1 GHIAR
6 VTQVSHQ
13 FPKSP
18 HSNTEK
24 MLRSATAQ
32 LFRQAVRYM
41 STETNFILERS
52 INRVQLLGR
61 VGQDP
66 VMRQVEGRNPVTI
79 FSVAT
84 NEMWRSG
91 EGEMSSTGDISQK
104 TTWHRVSVFKPG
116 LRDVAYQYV
125 KKGSRILVEGKL
137 DYGEYVDKNQVRR
150 QATTI
155 IAGENKKSKKRK
167 NKKQQRVMEI
177 LDSTESFLH
186 WDRNLSEL
194 SEAGEMDC
202 GLYTNPNTRLESAG
216 LQGLFDSA
224 VLALLRAP
232 GRPLPGCFAGPA
244 AQRPLPVRREGR
256 GGGHGGGGRRRPV
269 PVLPSAPLPPHI
281 TAEHSYSLCG
291 DSRPQSPLSH
301 LTGEQGSEAAESDGD
316 SADWPMEQDEAID
329 SLLCE
334 TPSLLP
340 TLSLSLAPGPQA
352 PEGPPVA
359 PAPAT
364 AAPAQTATNS
374 PNQAK
379 GIKIKEENII
389 PQIKLEPHEVDQFLN
404 LSPKGLESL
413 QMPPTP
419 PSSHGSDSEGS
430 QSPVHAPP
438 GLSCPTSPTSPPPPQ
453 ASLKVSPRA
462 TSCLSNSPLLT
473 APHKLQGSGPLML
486 TEEERRTLVAEGY
499 PVPTKLP
506 LTKAE
511 EKALKKIRRKIKNK
525 ISAQESRRKKK
536 EYMDTLE
543 KKVENCSNENNELR
557 RKVETLECTNKSLL
571 QQLQSLQAVL
581 AGKVP
586 KSCRVAGTQ
595 TSSCLMVV
603 VLCFALFL
611 GSFYPGSLTP
621 CSTITETGL
630 TSKQLAV
637 EKSYT
642 ATVKSRNL
650 LSTFED
656 EQPHLL
662 GLGGEY
668 PDQWEDTPAVVMAA
682 WRRSEQQKMRAE
694 PDRVETHPP
703 FRSKINDT
711 QTSKNLLLDLHRS
724 LEQRTNESSSKVIE
738 LERTVNKTS

>member
-1 GHIAR
+1 
-6 VTQVSHQ
+6 
-13 FPKSP
+13 
-18 HSNTEK
+18 
-24 MLRSATAQ
+24 MC
-32 LFRQAVRYM
+32 
-41 STETNFILERS
+41 LE
-52 INRVQLLGR
+52 
-61 VGQDP
+61 
-66 VMRQVEGRNPVTI
+66 
-79 FSVAT
+79 
-84 NEMWRSG
+84 
-91 EGEMSSTGDISQK
+91 DI
-104 TTWHRVSVFKPG
+104 
-116 LRDVAYQYV
+116 
-125 KKGSRILVEGKL
+125 
-137 DYGEYVDKNQVRR
+137 
-150 QATTI
+150 
-155 IAGENKKSKKRK
+155 
-167 NKKQQRVMEI
+167 MEI
-177 LDSTESFLH
+177 LDSSEPFLH

-194 SEAGEMDC
+194 SEAGEIDC
-202 GLYTNPNTRLESAG
+202 VLYTNHFSELLDDLS
-216 LQGLFDSA
+216 QD
-224 VLALLRAP
+224 ALLGQLLSDP
-232 GRPLPGCFAGPA
+232 FLSG
-244 AQRPLPVRREGR
+244 VR
-256 GGGHGGGGRRRPV
+256 GGVEAMEGEDGGD
-269 PVLPSAPLPPHI
+269 LSPSSPLPPHI

-301 LTGEQGSEAAESDGD
+301 LTGEQGSDAAESDGD
-316 SADWPMEQDEAID
+316 SADWPMEQDDAID

-340 TLSLSLAPGPQA
+340 TLSLTLAPSEGPQV
-352 PEGPPVA
+352 PESPVVVPPAAAAAAV
-359 PAPAT
+359 T
-364 AAPAQTATNS
+364 APAQTTVS
-374 PNQAK
+374 SHNQGK
-379 GIKIKEENII
+379 GLKIKEENII

-438 GLSCPTSPTSPPPPQ
+438 GLSCPTSPTSPPPSQ

-462 TSCLSNSPLLT
+462 ASSLSNSPLLT
-473 APHKLQGSGPLML
+473 AAHKLQGSGPLML

-536 EYMDTLE
+536 EYMDALE
-543 KKVENCSNENNELR
+543 KKVETCSNENNELR

-571 QQLQSLQAVL
+571 QQLQSLQAVV

-586 KSCRVAGTQ
+586 KSCRMAGTQ

-611 GSFYPGSLTP
+611 GSFYPSSLTP

-637 EKSYT
+637 KESYT
-642 ATVKSRNL
+642 TTVRSRSL

-682 WRRSEQQKMRAE
+682 WRRSEQQKAVEETENM
-694 PDRVETHPP
+694 VETHPP
-703 FRSKINDT
+703 FRRKSNDT
-711 QTSKNLLLDLHRS
+711 QTSNNLLLDLHRS
-724 LEQRTNESSSKVIE
+724 LEQRTNESSSKVIA
-738 LERTVNKTS
+738 LERTVNETS

>member
-1 GHIAR
+1 
-6 VTQVSHQ
+6 
-13 FPKSP
+13 
-18 HSNTEK
+18 
-24 MLRSATAQ
+24 MC
-32 LFRQAVRYM
+32 
-41 STETNFILERS
+41 LE
-52 INRVQLLGR
+52 
-61 VGQDP
+61 
-66 VMRQVEGRNPVTI
+66 
-79 FSVAT
+79 
-84 NEMWRSG
+84 
-91 EGEMSSTGDISQK
+91 DI
-104 TTWHRVSVFKPG
+104 
-116 LRDVAYQYV
+116 
-125 KKGSRILVEGKL
+125 
-137 DYGEYVDKNQVRR
+137 
-150 QATTI
+150 
-155 IAGENKKSKKRK
+155 
-167 NKKQQRVMEI
+167 MEI
-177 LDSTESFLH
+177 LDSSEPFLH

-194 SEAGEMDC
+194 SEAGEIDC
-202 GLYTNPNTRLESAG
+202 VLYTNHFSELLDDLS
-216 LQGLFDSA
+216 QD
-224 VLALLRAP
+224 ALLGQLLSDP
-232 GRPLPGCFAGPA
+232 FLSG
-244 AQRPLPVRREGR
+244 VR
-256 GGGHGGGGRRRPV
+256 GGVEAMEGEDGGD
-269 PVLPSAPLPPHI
+269 LSPSSPLPPHI

-301 LTGEQGSEAAESDGD
+301 LTGEQGSDAAESDGD
-316 SADWPMEQDEAID
+316 SADWPMEQDDAID

-340 TLSLSLAPGPQA
+340 TLSLTLAPSEGPQV
-352 PEGPPVA
+352 PESPVVVPPAAAAV
-359 PAPAT
+359 T
-364 AAPAQTATNS
+364 APAQTTVS
-374 PNQAK
+374 SHNQGK
-379 GIKIKEENII
+379 GLKIKEENII

-438 GLSCPTSPTSPPPPQ
+438 GLSCPTSPTSPPPSQ

-462 TSCLSNSPLLT
+462 ASSLSNSPLLT
-473 APHKLQGSGPLML
+473 AAHKLQGSGPLML

-536 EYMDTLE
+536 EYMDALE
-543 KKVENCSNENNELR
+543 KKVETCSNENNELR

-571 QQLQSLQAVL
+571 QQLQSLQAVV

-586 KSCRVAGTQ
+586 KSCRMAGTQ

-611 GSFYPGSLTP
+611 GSFYPSSLTP

-637 EKSYT
+637 KESYT
-642 ATVKSRNL
+642 TTVRSRSL

-682 WRRSEQQKMRAE
+682 WRRSEQQKAAE
-694 PDRVETHPP
+694 ETENMVETHPP
-703 FRSKINDT
+703 FRRKSNDT
-711 QTSKNLLLDLHRS
+711 QTSNNLLLDLHRS
-724 LEQRTNESSSKVIE
+724 LEQRTNESSSKVIA
-738 LERTVNKTS
+738 LERTVNETS

>member
-1 GHIAR
+1 
-6 VTQVSHQ
+6 
-13 FPKSP
+13 
-18 HSNTEK
+18 
-24 MLRSATAQ
+24 
-32 LFRQAVRYM
+32 
-41 STETNFILERS
+41 
-52 INRVQLLGR
+52 
-61 VGQDP
+61 
-66 VMRQVEGRNPVTI
+66 
-79 FSVAT
+79 
-84 NEMWRSG
+84 
-91 EGEMSSTGDISQK
+91 
-104 TTWHRVSVFKPG
+104 
-116 LRDVAYQYV
+116 
-125 KKGSRILVEGKL
+125 
-137 DYGEYVDKNQVRR
+137 
-150 QATTI
+150 
-155 IAGENKKSKKRK
+155 
-167 NKKQQRVMEI
+167 MEI
-177 LDSTESFLH
+177 LDSSESFLH

-194 SEAGEMDC
+194 SEAGEIDC
-202 GLYTNPNTRLESAG
+202 VLYTNHFSELLDDLS
-216 LQGLFDSA
+216 QD
-224 VLALLRAP
+224 ALLGQLLSDP
-232 GRPLPGCFAGPA
+232 FLSG
-244 AQRPLPVRREGR
+244 VR
-256 GGGHGGGGRRRPV
+256 GGVEAMEGEDGGD
-269 PVLPSAPLPPHI
+269 LSPSSPLPPHI

-301 LTGEQGSEAAESDGD
+301 LAGEQGSDAESDVD
-316 SADWPMEQDEAID
+316 SSEWPMEQDEAID

-340 TLSLSLAPGPQA
+340 TLCLSLGSQTTESPTA
-352 PEGPPVA
+352 VA
-359 PAPAT
+359 PAAAAT
-364 AAPAQTATNS
+364 AATPTQTTINS
-374 PNQAK
+374 HNQSK

-438 GLSCPTSPTSPPPPQ
+438 SLSCPTSPTSPPPSQ

-462 TSCLSNSPLLT
+462 GSCLSNSPLLT

-543 KKVENCSNENNELR
+543 KKVETCSNENNELR

-571 QQLQSLQAVL
+571 QQLQSLQAVV

-611 GSFYPGSLTP
+611 GSFYPSGLTP

-630 TSKQLAV
+630 ASKQSAV
-637 EKSYT
+637 KESYT
-642 ATVKSRNL
+642 TTVKSRSL
-650 LSTFED
+650 LSVFED

-668 PDQWEDTPAVVMAA
+668 PDQLEDTPAVVMAA
-682 WRRSEQQKMRAE
+682 WRRSEQQKLVVE
-694 PDRVETHPP
+694 PKRVETHPP
-703 FRSKINDT
+703 FRNKSNDT
-711 QTSKNLLLDLHRS
+711 QTSKNLLMDLHRS
-724 LEQRTNESSSKVIE
+724 LEQRANESRSKVIE
-738 LERTVNKTS
+738 LERTVNETS

>member
-1 GHIAR
+1 
-6 VTQVSHQ
+6 
-13 FPKSP
+13 
-18 HSNTEK
+18 
-24 MLRSATAQ
+24 
-32 LFRQAVRYM
+32 
-41 STETNFILERS
+41 
-52 INRVQLLGR
+52 
-61 VGQDP
+61 
-66 VMRQVEGRNPVTI
+66 
-79 FSVAT
+79 
-84 NEMWRSG
+84 
-91 EGEMSSTGDISQK
+91 
-104 TTWHRVSVFKPG
+104 
-116 LRDVAYQYV
+116 
-125 KKGSRILVEGKL
+125 
-137 DYGEYVDKNQVRR
+137 
-150 QATTI
+150 
-155 IAGENKKSKKRK
+155 
-167 NKKQQRVMEI
+167 MEI
-177 LDSTESFLH
+177 LDSSEPFLH

-194 SEAGEMDC
+194 SEAGEIDC
-202 GLYTNPNTRLESAG
+202 VLYTNHFSELLDDLS
-216 LQGLFDSA
+216 QD
-224 VLALLRAP
+224 ALLGQLLSDP
-232 GRPLPGCFAGPA
+232 FLSG
-244 AQRPLPVRREGR
+244 VR
-256 GGGHGGGGRRRPV
+256 GGVEEAMEGEDGGD
-269 PVLPSAPLPPHI
+269 LSPSSPLPPHI

-301 LTGEQGSEAAESDGD
+301 LTGEQGSEAESDGD
-316 SADWPMEQDEAID
+316 SAEWPMEQDEAID

-340 TLSLSLAPGPQA
+340 TLSLSLASSEGSQA
-352 PEGPPVA
+352 PEGPAVT
-359 PAPAT
+359 PA
-364 AAPAQTATNS
+364 AAPAQTTVS
-374 PNQAK
+374 SHNQGK
-379 GIKIKEENII
+379 GVKIKEENII

-438 GLSCPTSPTSPPPPQ
+438 SLSCPTSPTSPAPSQ
-453 ASLKVSPRA
+453 ASLKVSPRGP
-462 TSCLSNSPLLT
+462 SSLSNSPLLT
-473 APHKLQGSGPLML
+473 APHKLQGSGPLIL

-536 EYMDTLE
+536 EYMDALE
-543 KKVENCSNENNELR
+543 KKVETCSNENSELR

-571 QQLQSLQAVL
+571 QQLQSLQAVV

-603 VLCFALFL
+603 VLCFSLFL
-611 GSFYPGSLTP
+611 GSFYPSSLTP
-621 CSTITETGL
+621 CSTITETGH

-637 EKSYT
+637 KESYT
-642 ATVKSRNL
+642 TTVKSRNL

-668 PDQWEDTPAVVMAA
+668 PEQWEDTPALVMAA
-682 WRRSEQQKMRAE
+682 WRRSEQQKLGTEPSRA
-694 PDRVETHPP
+694 ETHPP
-703 FRSKINDT
+703 FRSKNNDT
-711 QTSKNLLLDLHRS
+711 QTSENLLLDLHRS

-738 LERTVNKTS
+738 LERTVNETS

>member
-1 GHIAR
+1 
-6 VTQVSHQ
+6 
-13 FPKSP
+13 
-18 HSNTEK
+18 
-24 MLRSATAQ
+24 
-32 LFRQAVRYM
+32 
-41 STETNFILERS
+41 
-52 INRVQLLGR
+52 
-61 VGQDP
+61 
-66 VMRQVEGRNPVTI
+66 
-79 FSVAT
+79 
-84 NEMWRSG
+84 
-91 EGEMSSTGDISQK
+91 
-104 TTWHRVSVFKPG
+104 
-116 LRDVAYQYV
+116 
-125 KKGSRILVEGKL
+125 
-137 DYGEYVDKNQVRR
+137 
-150 QATTI
+150 
-155 IAGENKKSKKRK
+155 
-167 NKKQQRVMEI
+167 MEI
-177 LDSTESFLH
+177 LDSSEPFLH

-194 SEAGEMDC
+194 SEAGEIDC
-202 GLYTNPNTRLESAG
+202 VLYTNHFSELLDDLS
-216 LQGLFDSA
+216 QD
-224 VLALLRAP
+224 ALLGQLLSDP
-232 GRPLPGCFAGPA
+232 FLSG
-244 AQRPLPVRREGR
+244 VR
-256 GGGHGGGGRRRPV
+256 GGVEAMEGEDGGD
-269 PVLPSAPLPPHI
+269 LSPSSPLPPHI

-301 LTGEQGSEAAESDGD
+301 LTGEQGSDAESDGD
-316 SADWPMEQDEAID
+316 SADWPMEQDDAID

-340 TLSLSLAPGPQA
+340 TLSLTLAPSEGPQV
-352 PEGPPVA
+352 PESPVVVPPAAAAV
-359 PAPAT
+359 T
-364 AAPAQTATNS
+364 APAQTTVS
-374 PNQAK
+374 SHNQGK
-379 GIKIKEENII
+379 GLKIKEENII

-438 GLSCPTSPTSPPPPQ
+438 GLSCPTSPTSPPPSQ

-462 TSCLSNSPLLT
+462 ASSLSNSPLLT
-473 APHKLQGSGPLML
+473 AAHKLQGSGPLML

-536 EYMDTLE
+536 EYMDALE
-543 KKVENCSNENNELR
+543 KKVETCSNENNELR

-571 QQLQSLQAVL
+571 QQLQSLQAVV

-586 KSCRVAGTQ
+586 KSCRMAGTQ

-611 GSFYPGSLTP
+611 GSFYPSSLTP

-637 EKSYT
+637 KESYT
-642 ATVKSRNL
+642 TTVRSRSL

-682 WRRSEQQKMRAE
+682 WRRSEQQKAAE
-694 PDRVETHPP
+694 ETENMVETHPP
-703 FRSKINDT
+703 FRRKSNDT
-711 QTSKNLLLDLHRS
+711 QTSNNLLLDLHRS
-724 LEQRTNESSSKVIE
+724 LEQRTNESSSKVIA
-738 LERTVNKTS
+738 LERTVNETS

>member
-1 GHIAR
+1 
-6 VTQVSHQ
+6 
-13 FPKSP
+13 
-18 HSNTEK
+18 
-24 MLRSATAQ
+24 
-32 LFRQAVRYM
+32 
-41 STETNFILERS
+41 
-52 INRVQLLGR
+52 
-61 VGQDP
+61 
-66 VMRQVEGRNPVTI
+66 
-79 FSVAT
+79 
-84 NEMWRSG
+84 
-91 EGEMSSTGDISQK
+91 
-104 TTWHRVSVFKPG
+104 
-116 LRDVAYQYV
+116 
-125 KKGSRILVEGKL
+125 
-137 DYGEYVDKNQVRR
+137 
-150 QATTI
+150 
-155 IAGENKKSKKRK
+155 
-167 NKKQQRVMEI
+167 MEI
-177 LDSTESFLH
+177 LDGSEQFLH

-194 SEAGEMDC
+194 SEAEEIDC
-202 GLYTNPNTRLESAG
+202 VLYTNHFSELLDDLS
-216 LQGLFDSA
+216 QD
-224 VLALLRAP
+224 ALLGQLLSDP
-232 GRPLPGCFAGPA
+232 FLSG
-244 AQRPLPVRREGR
+244 VR
-256 GGGHGGGGRRRPV
+256 GGVEAMEGEDGGD
-269 PVLPSAPLPPHI
+269 LSPSSPLPPHI

-316 SADWPMEQDEAID
+316 SAEWPMEQDEAID

-334 TPSLLP
+334 TPALLP
-340 TLSLSLAPGPQA
+340 TLSLSLASGSQA
-352 PEGPPVA
+352 TEGPTVA
-359 PAPAT
+359 PAAAT
-364 AAPAQTATNS
+364 AAPPAQTTVNS
-374 PNQAK
+374 HNQDK
-379 GIKIKEENII
+379 GIKIKEENIV

-438 GLSCPTSPTSPPPPQ
+438 GLSCPTSPTSPPPAQ

-462 TSCLSNSPLLT
+462 ASCLSNSPLLT

-543 KKVENCSNENNELR
+543 KKVETCSNENNELR

-571 QQLQSLQAVL
+571 QQLQSLQAVV

-611 GSFYPGSLTP
+611 GSFYPGSLSP
-621 CSTITETGL
+621 CSTVTETGL
-630 TSKQLAV
+630 ASKQLSV
-637 EKSYT
+637 KESYT
-642 ATVKSRNL
+642 TTVKSRSL

-668 PDQWEDTPAVVMAA
+668 PDQLEDTPAVVMAA
-682 WRRSEQQKMRAE
+682 WRRSEQQKQGAE
-694 PDRVETHPP
+694 PSRTETHPP
-703 FRSKINDT
+703 FRSKTNDT
-711 QTSKNLLLDLHRS
+711 QTSNNLLLDLHRS
-724 LEQRTNESSSKVIE
+724 LEQRAIESSSKVIE
-738 LERTVNKTS
+738 LERTVNETS

>member
-1 GHIAR
+1 
-6 VTQVSHQ
+6 
-13 FPKSP
+13 
-18 HSNTEK
+18 
-24 MLRSATAQ
+24 
-32 LFRQAVRYM
+32 
-41 STETNFILERS
+41 
-52 INRVQLLGR
+52 
-61 VGQDP
+61 
-66 VMRQVEGRNPVTI
+66 
-79 FSVAT
+79 
-84 NEMWRSG
+84 
-91 EGEMSSTGDISQK
+91 
-104 TTWHRVSVFKPG
+104 
-116 LRDVAYQYV
+116 
-125 KKGSRILVEGKL
+125 
-137 DYGEYVDKNQVRR
+137 
-150 QATTI
+150 
-155 IAGENKKSKKRK
+155 
-167 NKKQQRVMEI
+167 MEI
-177 LDSTESFLH
+177 LDSSETFLH

-194 SEAGEMDC
+194 SEAGEIDSV
-202 GLYTNPNTRLESAG
+202 LYTNHFSELLDDLS
-216 LQGLFDSA
+216 QD
-224 VLALLRAP
+224 ALLGQLLSDP
-232 GRPLPGCFAGPA
+232 FLSG
-244 AQRPLPVRREGR
+244 GR
-256 GGGHGGGGRRRPV
+256 GGMEAMEGEDGGD
-269 PVLPSAPLPPHI
+269 LSPSSPLPPHI

-301 LTGEQGSEAAESDGD
+301 LTGEQGSEAESDGE
-316 SADWPMEQDEAID
+316 WPMEQEEAIEG
-329 SLLCE
+329 LLCE

-340 TLSLSLAPGPQA
+340 TLSLSLASSGGPQA
-352 PEGPPVA
+352 PEGPA
-359 PAPAT
+359 
-364 AAPAQTATNS
+364 AAPAASPAQTTVS
-374 PNQAK
+374 SLNQGK

-430 QSPVHAPP
+430 QSPVHATP
-438 GLSCPTSPTSPPPPQ
+438 GLSCPTSPTSPPPSQ

-462 TSCLSNSPLLT
+462 ASSLSNSPLLT

-536 EYMDTLE
+536 EYMDALE
-543 KKVENCSNENNELR
+543 KKVETCSNENNELR

-571 QQLQSLQAVL
+571 QQLQSLQAVV

-586 KSCRVAGTQ
+586 KSCRVTGTQ

-611 GSFYPGSLTP
+611 GSFYPSSLTP
-621 CSTITETGL
+621 CSTIAETGL
-630 TSKQLAV
+630 TSKQMPV
-637 EKSYT
+637 KESYT
-642 ATVKSRNL
+642 TTVKSRSL

-682 WRRSEQQKMRAE
+682 WRRSEQQKLGVE
-694 PDRVETHPP
+694 PSRVETHPP
-703 FRSKINDT
+703 FRNKSNDT
-711 QTSKNLLLDLHRS
+711 QPLLEIHRS
-724 LEQRTNESSSKVIE
+724 LDQRVNENSSKVIE
-738 LERTVNKTS
+738 LERTVNETS

>member
-1 GHIAR
+1 
-6 VTQVSHQ
+6 
-13 FPKSP
+13 
-18 HSNTEK
+18 
-24 MLRSATAQ
+24 
-32 LFRQAVRYM
+32 
-41 STETNFILERS
+41 
-52 INRVQLLGR
+52 
-61 VGQDP
+61 
-66 VMRQVEGRNPVTI
+66 
-79 FSVAT
+79 
-84 NEMWRSG
+84 
-91 EGEMSSTGDISQK
+91 
-104 TTWHRVSVFKPG
+104 
-116 LRDVAYQYV
+116 
-125 KKGSRILVEGKL
+125 
-137 DYGEYVDKNQVRR
+137 
-150 QATTI
+150 
-155 IAGENKKSKKRK
+155 
-167 NKKQQRVMEI
+167 MEI
-177 LDSTESFLH
+177 LDSSEPFLH

-194 SEAGEMDC
+194 SEAGEIDC
-202 GLYTNPNTRLESAG
+202 ALYTNHFSELLDDLS
-216 LQGLFDSA
+216 QD
-224 VLALLRAP
+224 ALLGQLLSDP
-232 GRPLPGCFAGPA
+232 FLSG
-244 AQRPLPVRREGR
+244 GR
-256 GGGHGGGGRRRPV
+256 GGGVEDMEQDDGGD
-269 PVLPSAPLPPHI
+269 LSPSSPLPPHI

-329 SLLCE
+329 SLLRE

-340 TLSLSLAPGPQA
+340 ALSLSLTSGPQT
-352 PEGPPVA
+352 PEGPAVA
-359 PAPAT
+359 PSPD
-364 AAPAQTATNS
+364 PAQS
-374 PNQAK
+374 PVRSPSPGK
-379 GIKIKEENII
+379 SIKVKEENII

-438 GLSCPTSPTSPPPPQ
+438 SLSCPTSPTSPPPAQ
-453 ASLKVSPRA
+453 ASLKVSPRSA
-462 TSCLSNSPLLT
+462 SCLSNSPLLT

-506 LTKAE
+506 LSKAE

-543 KKVENCSNENNELR
+543 KKVETCSNENSELR

-571 QQLQSLQAVL
+571 QQLQSLQAAV
-581 AGKVP
+581 AGKVHRT
-586 KSCRVAGTQ
+586 CRVAGTQ

-611 GSFYPGSLTP
+611 GSFYPGTLSP
-621 CSTITETGL
+621 CSSIAESGPA
-630 TSKQLAV
+630 SKQV
-637 EKSYT
+637 ESYA
-642 ATVKSRNL
+642 ATVKSRSL

-656 EQPHLL
+656 EQPHVL

-682 WRRSEQQKMRAE
+682 WRRSEQQKLGAE
-694 PDRVETHPP
+694 PSRAETHPP
-703 FRSKINDT
+703 FRNKSNDT

-724 LEQRTNESSSKVIE
+724 LEQQSSKVIE
-738 LERTVNKTS
+738 LERTVNETS

>member
-1 GHIAR
+1 
-6 VTQVSHQ
+6 
-13 FPKSP
+13 
-18 HSNTEK
+18 
-24 MLRSATAQ
+24 
-32 LFRQAVRYM
+32 
-41 STETNFILERS
+41 
-52 INRVQLLGR
+52 
-61 VGQDP
+61 
-66 VMRQVEGRNPVTI
+66 
-79 FSVAT
+79 
-84 NEMWRSG
+84 
-91 EGEMSSTGDISQK
+91 
-104 TTWHRVSVFKPG
+104 
-116 LRDVAYQYV
+116 
-125 KKGSRILVEGKL
+125 
-137 DYGEYVDKNQVRR
+137 
-150 QATTI
+150 
-155 IAGENKKSKKRK
+155 
-167 NKKQQRVMEI
+167 MEI
-177 LDSTESFLH
+177 LDSSEPFLH

-194 SEAGEMDC
+194 SEAGEIDC
-202 GLYTNPNTRLESAG
+202 VLYTNHFSELLDDLS
-216 LQGLFDSA
+216 QD
-224 VLALLRAP
+224 ALLGQLLSDP
-232 GRPLPGCFAGPA
+232 FLSG
-244 AQRPLPVRREGR
+244 VR
-256 GGGHGGGGRRRPV
+256 GGVEEAMEGEDGGD
-269 PVLPSAPLPPHI
+269 LSPSSPLPPHI

-301 LTGEQGSEAAESDGD
+301 LTGEQGSEAESDGD
-316 SADWPMEQDEAID
+316 SAEWPMEQDEAID

-340 TLSLSLAPGPQA
+340 TLSLSLASSEGSQA
-352 PEGPPVA
+352 PEGPAVT
-359 PAPAT
+359 PA
-364 AAPAQTATNS
+364 AAPAQTTVS
-374 PNQAK
+374 SHNQGK
-379 GIKIKEENII
+379 GVKIKEENII

-438 GLSCPTSPTSPPPPQ
+438 SLSCPTSPTSPAPSQ
-453 ASLKVSPRA
+453 ASLKVSPRGP
-462 TSCLSNSPLLT
+462 SSLSNSPLLT
-473 APHKLQGSGPLML
+473 APHKLQGSGPLIL

-536 EYMDTLE
+536 EYMDALE
-543 KKVENCSNENNELR
+543 KKVETCSNENSELR

-571 QQLQSLQAVL
+571 QQLQSLQAVV

-603 VLCFALFL
+603 VLCFSLFL
-611 GSFYPGSLTP
+611 GSFYPSSLTP
-621 CSTITETGL
+621 CSTITETGH

-637 EKSYT
+637 KESYT
-642 ATVKSRNL
+642 TTVKSRNL

-668 PDQWEDTPAVVMAA
+668 PEQWEDTPALVMAA
-682 WRRSEQQKMRAE
+682 WRRSEQQKLGAE
-694 PDRVETHPP
+694 PSRAETHPP
-703 FRSKINDT
+703 FRSKNNDT
-711 QTSKNLLLDLHRS
+711 QTSENLLLDLHRS

-738 LERTVNKTS
+738 LERTVNETS

>member
-1 GHIAR
+1 
-6 VTQVSHQ
+6 
-13 FPKSP
+13 
-18 HSNTEK
+18 
-24 MLRSATAQ
+24 
-32 LFRQAVRYM
+32 
-41 STETNFILERS
+41 
-52 INRVQLLGR
+52 
-61 VGQDP
+61 
-66 VMRQVEGRNPVTI
+66 
-79 FSVAT
+79 
-84 NEMWRSG
+84 
-91 EGEMSSTGDISQK
+91 
-104 TTWHRVSVFKPG
+104 
-116 LRDVAYQYV
+116 
-125 KKGSRILVEGKL
+125 
-137 DYGEYVDKNQVRR
+137 
-150 QATTI
+150 
-155 IAGENKKSKKRK
+155 
-167 NKKQQRVMEI
+167 MEI
-177 LDSTESFLH
+177 LDSSEAFLH

-194 SEAGEMDC
+194 SEAGEVDC
-202 GLYTNPNTRLESAG
+202 ALYTNHFSELLDDLS
-216 LQGLFDSA
+216 QD
-224 VLALLRAP
+224 ALLGQLLSDP
-232 GRPLPGCFAGPA
+232 FLSG
-244 AQRPLPVRREGR
+244 VR
-256 GGGHGGGGRRRPV
+256 GGGEAMEGDDGD
-269 PVLPSAPLPPHI
+269 LSPSSPLPPHI

-301 LTGEQGSEAAESDGD
+301 LTGEPGSEAAESDGD
-316 SADWPMEQDEAID
+316 SADWPMEQEEAID

-340 TLSLSLAPGPQA
+340 TLTLSLATPDG
-352 PEGPPVA
+352 
-359 PAPAT
+359 
-364 AAPAQTATNS
+364 AQTAEGPAVS
-374 PNQAK
+374 PAASVTPTQTTAISLNQGK

-438 GLSCPTSPTSPPPPQ
+438 GLSCPTSPTSPPPSQ

-462 TSCLSNSPLLT
+462 PSSLSNSPLLT
-473 APHKLQGSGPLML
+473 APHKLQGSGPLIL

-536 EYMDTLE
+536 EYMDALE
-543 KKVENCSNENNELR
+543 KKVETCSNENNELR
-557 RKVETLECTNKSLL
+557 RKVDNLECTNKSLL
-571 QQLQSLQAVL
+571 QQLQSLQAVV

-611 GSFYPGSLTP
+611 GSFYPSSLTSS
-621 CSTITETGL
+621 STITETGH

-637 EKSYT
+637 KDSYT

-668 PDQWEDTPAVVMAA
+668 PDQWEDAPAVVMAA
-682 WRRSEQQKMRAE
+682 WRRSEQQKLGAE
-694 PDRVETHPP
+694 PSRVETHPP
-703 FRSKINDT
+703 FRNKNNDT

-724 LEQRTNESSSKVIE
+724 MEQRANESSKVIE
-738 LERTVNKTS
+738 LERTVNETS

>member
-1 GHIAR
+1 
-6 VTQVSHQ
+6 
-13 FPKSP
+13 
-18 HSNTEK
+18 
-24 MLRSATAQ
+24 
-32 LFRQAVRYM
+32 
-41 STETNFILERS
+41 
-52 INRVQLLGR
+52 
-61 VGQDP
+61 
-66 VMRQVEGRNPVTI
+66 
-79 FSVAT
+79 
-84 NEMWRSG
+84 
-91 EGEMSSTGDISQK
+91 
-104 TTWHRVSVFKPG
+104 
-116 LRDVAYQYV
+116 
-125 KKGSRILVEGKL
+125 
-137 DYGEYVDKNQVRR
+137 
-150 QATTI
+150 
-155 IAGENKKSKKRK
+155 
-167 NKKQQRVMEI
+167 MEI
-177 LDSTESFLH
+177 LDSSEPFLH

-194 SEAGEMDC
+194 SEAGEIDC
-202 GLYTNPNTRLESAG
+202 VLYTNHFSELLDDLS
-216 LQGLFDSA
+216 QD
-224 VLALLRAP
+224 ALLGQLLSDP
-232 GRPLPGCFAGPA
+232 FLSG
-244 AQRPLPVRREGR
+244 VR
-256 GGGHGGGGRRRPV
+256 GGVEAMEGEDGGD
-269 PVLPSAPLPPHI
+269 LSPSSPLPPHI

-301 LTGEQGSEAAESDGD
+301 LTGEHGSEAESDGD
-316 SADWPMEQDEAID
+316 SAEWPMEQDESID

-340 TLSLSLAPGPQA
+340 ALSLSLATAGPPA
-352 PEGPPVA
+352 PESPAVA
-359 PAPAT
+359 PAD
-364 AAPAQTATNS
+364 APTVTQTQPTVNS
-374 PNQAK
+374 SNQGK

-404 LSPKGLESL
+404 LSPKGLEPL

-438 GLSCPTSPTSPPPPQ
+438 GLSCPTSPTSPAPSQ

-462 TSCLSNSPLLT
+462 ASCLSNSPLLT

-543 KKVENCSNENNELR
+543 KKVENCSNENHELR
-557 RKVETLECTNKSLL
+557 RKVENLECNNKSLL
-571 QQLQSLQAVL
+571 QQLQSLQAMV

-611 GSFYPGSLTP
+611 GSFYPSSLTP
-621 CSTITETGL
+621 GATVTETGFA
-630 TSKQLAV
+630 SKQLGV
-637 EKSYT
+637 KESYT
-642 ATVKSRNL
+642 ATVKSRSL

-682 WRRSEQQKMRAE
+682 WRRSEQQKLALE
-694 PDRVETHPP
+694 ADRVETHPP
-703 FRSKINDT
+703 YRSKNNDT
-711 QTSKNLLLDLHRS
+711 QTSNNLLLDMHRS
-724 LEQRTNESSSKVIE
+724 LEQRANESSSKVIE
-738 LERTVNKTS
+738 LERTVNETS

>member
-1 GHIAR
+1 
-6 VTQVSHQ
+6 
-13 FPKSP
+13 
-18 HSNTEK
+18 
-24 MLRSATAQ
+24 
-32 LFRQAVRYM
+32 
-41 STETNFILERS
+41 
-52 INRVQLLGR
+52 
-61 VGQDP
+61 
-66 VMRQVEGRNPVTI
+66 
-79 FSVAT
+79 
-84 NEMWRSG
+84 
-91 EGEMSSTGDISQK
+91 
-104 TTWHRVSVFKPG
+104 
-116 LRDVAYQYV
+116 
-125 KKGSRILVEGKL
+125 
-137 DYGEYVDKNQVRR
+137 
-150 QATTI
+150 
-155 IAGENKKSKKRK
+155 
-167 NKKQQRVMEI
+167 MEI
-177 LDSTESFLH
+177 LDSSESFLH

-194 SEAGEMDC
+194 SEAGEIDSV
-202 GLYTNPNTRLESAG
+202 LYTNHFSELLDDLS
-216 LQGLFDSA
+216 QD
-224 VLALLRAP
+224 ALLGQLLSDP
-232 GRPLPGCFAGPA
+232 FLSG
-244 AQRPLPVRREGR
+244 VR
-256 GGGHGGGGRRRPV
+256 GGVEAMEGEDGAD
-269 PVLPSAPLPPHI
+269 LSPSSPLPPHI

-301 LTGEQGSEAAESDGD
+301 LTGEQGSDAESDGD
-316 SADWPMEQDEAID
+316 SAEWPMEQEEVIEG
-329 SLLCE
+329 LLCE

-340 TLSLSLAPGPQA
+340 TLSLSLASSEGAQA
-352 PEGPPVA
+352 PERPAVA
-359 PAPAT
+359 PAAT
-364 AAPAQTATNS
+364 PAQTAVTS
-374 PNQAK
+374 QHQGK

-430 QSPVHAPP
+430 QSPVHATP
-438 GLSCPTSPTSPPPPQ
+438 GLSCPTSPTSPSPSQ

-462 TSCLSNSPLLT
+462 ASSLSNSPLLT
-473 APHKLQGSGPLML
+473 APHKLQGSGPLIL

-536 EYMDTLE
+536 EYMDALE
-543 KKVENCSNENNELR
+543 KKVETCSNENNELR

-571 QQLQSLQAVL
+571 QQLQSLQAVV

-611 GSFYPGSLTP
+611 GSFYPSSLTP

-637 EKSYT
+637 KESYT
-642 ATVKSRNL
+642 TTVKSRSL

-668 PDQWEDTPAVVMAA
+668 PEQWEDTPAVVMAA
-682 WRRSEQQKMRAE
+682 WRHSEQQKLGVE
-694 PDRVETHPP
+694 PSRVETHPP
-703 FRSKINDT
+703 FRNKNNDT
-711 QTSKNLLLDLHRS
+711 QSPKNLLLDLHRS
-724 LEQRTNESSSKVIE
+724 LEQRANESSSKVIE
-738 LERTVNKTS
+738 LERTVNETS

>member
-1 GHIAR
+1 MTGWHFSELLDDLSQDA
-6 VTQVSHQ
+6 
-13 FPKSP
+13 
-18 HSNTEK
+18 
-24 MLRSATAQ
+24 L
-32 LFRQAVRYM
+32 LG
-41 STETNFILERS
+41 
-52 INRVQLLGR
+52 QLLS
-61 VGQDP
+61 DP
-66 VMRQVEGRNPVTI
+66 FLSGVRGGVE
-79 FSVAT
+79 A
-84 NEMWRSG
+84 M
-91 EGEMSSTGDISQK
+91 EGEDGGDLSPSS
-104 TTWHRVSVFKPG
+104 
-116 LRDVAYQYV
+116 
-125 KKGSRILVEGKL
+125 
-137 DYGEYVDKNQVRR
+137 
-150 QATTI
+150 
-155 IAGENKKSKKRK
+155 
-167 NKKQQRVMEI
+167 
-177 LDSTESFLH
+177 
-186 WDRNLSEL
+186 
-194 SEAGEMDC
+194 
-202 GLYTNPNTRLESAG
+202 
-216 LQGLFDSA
+216 
-224 VLALLRAP
+224 
-232 GRPLPGCFAGPA
+232 
-244 AQRPLPVRREGR
+244 
-256 GGGHGGGGRRRPV
+256 
-269 PVLPSAPLPPHI
+269 PLPPHI

-301 LTGEQGSEAAESDGD
+301 LAGEQGSDAESDVD
-316 SADWPMEQDEAID
+316 SSEWPMEQDEAID

-340 TLSLSLAPGPQA
+340 TLCLSLGSQTTESPTA
-352 PEGPPVA
+352 VA
-359 PAPAT
+359 PAAAT
-364 AAPAQTATNS
+364 AAAATPTQTTINNH
-374 PNQAK
+374 NQSK

-438 GLSCPTSPTSPPPPQ
+438 SLSCPTSPTSPPPSQ

-462 TSCLSNSPLLT
+462 GSCLSNSPLLT

-543 KKVENCSNENNELR
+543 KKVETCSNENNELR

-571 QQLQSLQAVL
+571 QQLQSLQAVV

-611 GSFYPGSLTP
+611 GSFYPSGLTP

-630 TSKQLAV
+630 ASKQLAV
-637 EKSYT
+637 KESYT
-642 ATVKSRNL
+642 TTVKSRSL
-650 LSTFED
+650 LSVFED

-668 PDQWEDTPAVVMAA
+668 PDQLEDTPAVVMAA
-682 WRRSEQQKMRAE
+682 WRRSEQQKLVVE
-694 PDRVETHPP
+694 PKRVETHPP
-703 FRSKINDT
+703 FRNKSNDT
-711 QTSKNLLLDLHRS
+711 QTSKNLLMDLHRS
-724 LEQRTNESSSKVIE
+724 LEQRANESRSKVIE
-738 LERTVNKTS
+738 LERTVNETS

>member
-1 GHIAR
+1 
-6 VTQVSHQ
+6 
-13 FPKSP
+13 
-18 HSNTEK
+18 
-24 MLRSATAQ
+24 
-32 LFRQAVRYM
+32 
-41 STETNFILERS
+41 
-52 INRVQLLGR
+52 
-61 VGQDP
+61 
-66 VMRQVEGRNPVTI
+66 
-79 FSVAT
+79 
-84 NEMWRSG
+84 
-91 EGEMSSTGDISQK
+91 
-104 TTWHRVSVFKPG
+104 
-116 LRDVAYQYV
+116 
-125 KKGSRILVEGKL
+125 
-137 DYGEYVDKNQVRR
+137 
-150 QATTI
+150 
-155 IAGENKKSKKRK
+155 
-167 NKKQQRVMEI
+167 MEI
-177 LDSTESFLH
+177 LDSSEPFLH

-194 SEAGEMDC
+194 SEVGEMDC
-202 GLYTNPNTRLESAG
+202 VLYTNHFSEFLDDLS
-216 LQGLFDSA
+216 QD
-224 VLALLRAP
+224 ALLGQLLSDP
-232 GRPLPGCFAGPA
+232 FLSG
-244 AQRPLPVRREGR
+244 GR
-256 GGGHGGGGRRRPV
+256 GGAEAMEGEDGSD
-269 PVLPSAPLPPHI
+269 LSPSSPLPPHI

-301 LTGEQGSEAAESDGD
+301 LTGEQGSDAESDCD
-316 SADWPMEQDEAID
+316 VTEWPMEQEEAMEG
-329 SLLCE
+329 LLCE
-334 TPSLLP
+334 SPSLLP
-340 TLSLSLAPGPQA
+340 TLSLSLGSAEGPHA
-352 PEGPPVA
+352 PEGPAVA
-359 PAPAT
+359 PAAS
-364 AAPAQTATNS
+364 PAQTTVGSNN
-374 PNQAK
+374 PGK

-438 GLSCPTSPTSPPPPQ
+438 GLSCPTSPTSPPPTQ

-462 TSCLSNSPLLT
+462 ASSLSNSPLLT

-536 EYMDTLE
+536 EYMDALE
-543 KKVENCSNENNELR
+543 KKVETCSNENNELR

-571 QQLQSLQAVL
+571 QQLQSLQAVV

-611 GSFYPGSLTP
+611 GSFYPSGLTP
-621 CSTITETGL
+621 CSTVAETGL
-630 TSKQLAV
+630 ASKQMAV
-637 EKSYT
+637 KESYT
-642 ATVKSRNL
+642 ATVKSRSL

-682 WRRSEQQKMRAE
+682 WRRSEQQKLSVE
-694 PDRVETHPP
+694 PSRVETHPP
-703 FRSKINDT
+703 FRNTNNDT
-711 QTSKNLLLDLHRS
+711 QSPENLLLDLHRS
-724 LEQRTNESSSKVIE
+724 LEQRANGSSSKVIE
-738 LERTVNKTS
+738 LERTVNETS

>member
-1 GHIAR
+1 
-6 VTQVSHQ
+6 
-13 FPKSP
+13 
-18 HSNTEK
+18 
-24 MLRSATAQ
+24 MC
-32 LFRQAVRYM
+32 
-41 STETNFILERS
+41 LE
-52 INRVQLLGR
+52 
-61 VGQDP
+61 
-66 VMRQVEGRNPVTI
+66 
-79 FSVAT
+79 
-84 NEMWRSG
+84 
-91 EGEMSSTGDISQK
+91 DI
-104 TTWHRVSVFKPG
+104 
-116 LRDVAYQYV
+116 
-125 KKGSRILVEGKL
+125 
-137 DYGEYVDKNQVRR
+137 
-150 QATTI
+150 
-155 IAGENKKSKKRK
+155 
-167 NKKQQRVMEI
+167 MEI
-177 LDSTESFLH
+177 LDSSEPFLH

-194 SEAGEMDC
+194 SEAGEIDC
-202 GLYTNPNTRLESAG
+202 VLYTNHFSELLDDLS
-216 LQGLFDSA
+216 QD
-224 VLALLRAP
+224 ALLGQLLSDP
-232 GRPLPGCFAGPA
+232 FLSG
-244 AQRPLPVRREGR
+244 VR
-256 GGGHGGGGRRRPV
+256 GGVEAMEGEDGGD
-269 PVLPSAPLPPHI
+269 LSPSSPLPPHI

-301 LTGEQGSEAAESDGD
+301 LTGEQGSDAAESDGD
-316 SADWPMEQDEAID
+316 SADWPMEQDDAID

-340 TLSLSLAPGPQA
+340 TLSLTLAPSEGPQV
-352 PEGPPVA
+352 PESPVVVPPAAAAAAV
-359 PAPAT
+359 T
-364 AAPAQTATNS
+364 APAQTTVS
-374 PNQAK
+374 SHNQGK
-379 GIKIKEENII
+379 GLKIKEENII

-438 GLSCPTSPTSPPPPQ
+438 GLSCPTSPTSPPPSQ

-462 TSCLSNSPLLT
+462 ASSLSNSPLLT
-473 APHKLQGSGPLML
+473 AAHKLQGSGPLML

-536 EYMDTLE
+536 EYMDALE
-543 KKVENCSNENNELR
+543 KKVETCSNENNELR

-571 QQLQSLQAVL
+571 QQLQSLQAVV

-586 KSCRVAGTQ
+586 KSCRMAGTQ

-611 GSFYPGSLTP
+611 GSFYPSSLTP

-637 EKSYT
+637 KESYT
-642 ATVKSRNL
+642 TTVRSRSL

-682 WRRSEQQKMRAE
+682 WRRSEQQKAAE
-694 PDRVETHPP
+694 ETENMVETHPP
-703 FRSKINDT
+703 FRRKSNDT
-711 QTSKNLLLDLHRS
+711 QTSNNLLLDLHRS
-724 LEQRTNESSSKVIE
+724 LEQRTNESSSKVIA
-738 LERTVNKTS
+738 LERTVNETS

>member
-1 GHIAR
+1 
-6 VTQVSHQ
+6 
-13 FPKSP
+13 
-18 HSNTEK
+18 
-24 MLRSATAQ
+24 
-32 LFRQAVRYM
+32 
-41 STETNFILERS
+41 
-52 INRVQLLGR
+52 
-61 VGQDP
+61 
-66 VMRQVEGRNPVTI
+66 
-79 FSVAT
+79 
-84 NEMWRSG
+84 
-91 EGEMSSTGDISQK
+91 
-104 TTWHRVSVFKPG
+104 
-116 LRDVAYQYV
+116 
-125 KKGSRILVEGKL
+125 
-137 DYGEYVDKNQVRR
+137 
-150 QATTI
+150 
-155 IAGENKKSKKRK
+155 
-167 NKKQQRVMEI
+167 MEI
-177 LDSTESFLH
+177 LDSSESFLH

-194 SEAGEMDC
+194 SEAGEIDC
-202 GLYTNPNTRLESAG
+202 VLYTNHFSELLDDLS
-216 LQGLFDSA
+216 QD
-224 VLALLRAP
+224 ALLGQLLSDP
-232 GRPLPGCFAGPA
+232 FLSG
-244 AQRPLPVRREGR
+244 VR
-256 GGGHGGGGRRRPV
+256 GGVEAMEGEDGGD
-269 PVLPSAPLPPHI
+269 LSPSSPLPPHI

-301 LTGEQGSEAAESDGD
+301 LAGEQGSDAESDVD
-316 SADWPMEQDEAID
+316 SSEWPMEQDEAID

-340 TLSLSLAPGPQA
+340 TLCLSLGSQTTESPTA
-352 PEGPPVA
+352 VA
-359 PAPAT
+359 PAAAT
-364 AAPAQTATNS
+364 AATPTAAATPTQTTINNH
-374 PNQAK
+374 NQSK

-438 GLSCPTSPTSPPPPQ
+438 SLSCPTSPTSPPPSQ

-462 TSCLSNSPLLT
+462 GSCLSNSPLLT
-473 APHKLQGSGPLML
+473 APHVSDDPSSFPFGNKLFLGHDGWIPLL
-486 TEEERRTLVAEGY
+486 FLCALRPTLVAEGY

-543 KKVENCSNENNELR
+543 KKVETCSNENNELR

-571 QQLQSLQAVL
+571 QQLQSLQAVV

-611 GSFYPGSLTP
+611 GSFYPSGLTP

-630 TSKQLAV
+630 ASKQSAV
-637 EKSYT
+637 KESYT
-642 ATVKSRNL
+642 TTVKSRSL
-650 LSTFED
+650 LSVFED

-668 PDQWEDTPAVVMAA
+668 PDQLEDTPAVVMAA
-682 WRRSEQQKMRAE
+682 WRRSEQQKLVVE
-694 PDRVETHPP
+694 PKRVETHPP
-703 FRSKINDT
+703 FRNKSNDT
-711 QTSKNLLLDLHRS
+711 QTSKNLLMDLHRS
-724 LEQRTNESSSKVIE
+724 LEQRANESRSKVIE
-738 LERTVNKTS
+738 LERTVNETS